1 MNITHAK
8 TEEIKGCKLEAIFNR
23 QRELMEKYHHIE
35 SKSGL
40 CQTEDCPVNLDD
52 KRGQARLKDFAWRAT
67 EEVAEAFEVLPVINN
82 LASEYNQIVNPI
94 YGECHKPGL
103 SATAE
108 RKLYNRMD
116 AICEEISSNTLHL
129 KEELI
134 DSLHFFTEMSILAD
148 MTPDKFEFN
157 PDIIKEFNDD
167 KLDYIIAV
175 IQNEGLIEPD
185 IRLAGID
192 FITNLGICCNF
203 LKNKAWKQ
211 TQMVTDKE
219 SFKEQMKTT
228 WLFMIRMLIAAGLDG
243 NSIADLYLKKSQVN
257 QFRQRTN
264 Y

>member
-67 EEVAEAFEVLPVINN
+67 EEVAEAFEVLPTINN
-82 LASEYNQIVNPI
+82 LMAEHDSIMNPI
-94 YGECHKPGL
+94 YGTCHQPNL
-103 SATAE
+103 SHTEE
-108 RKLYNRMD
+108 RKLYARLD
-116 AICEEISSNTLHL
+116 AIYEEINSNTLHL

-148 MTPDKFEFN
+148 ITPDNFEF
-157 PDIIKEFNDD
+157 DSEILSYFNGD
-167 KLDYIIAV
+167 KLDYLIAM
-175 IQNEGLIEPD
+175 IKNEGMLEGD
-185 IRLAGID
+185 IRLAGMD

-219 SFKEQMKTT
+219 SFKDQMRKT
-228 WLFMIRMLIAAGLDG
+228 WLFMVRMLMAAGLEGDD
-243 NSIADLYLKKSQVN
+243 IADLYLKKSQVN